1 MYGVLLQQPPGQNHR
16 QQVLLARQ
24 PLHRQ
29 GKAVKVLAV
38 VYMGQ
43 GRLSGG
49 PAAQAHTVEIV
60 VHKIPPRLLKLVQL
74 MPERLEID
82 PFQTGKSMR

>member
-1 MYGVLLQQPPGQNHR
+1 
-16 QQVLLARQ
+16 
-24 PLHRQ
+24 
-29 GKAVKVLAV
+29 VLAV

-43 GRLSGG
+43 GRLPGG

-74 MPERLEID
+74 MPPEGEID